1 MCYVTVATVD
11 DIPPGT
17 TKLVQVE
24 GLPILIVNDR
34 SQFYALQGLC
44 GHQKLSLAKAMVW
57 QGIIDC
63 PWHHFQYDI
72 RTGENVYP
80 RCVYPLEALPHLHQQ
95 LQPLRTYPMRIV
107 EQHVQVKIEH
117 ELLSNK

>member
-1 MCYVTVATVD
+1 VCYISVAKID

-24 GLPILIVNDR
+24 NLPILIVNDR
-34 SQFYALQGLC
+34 GQFYALQGLC
-44 GHQKLSLAKAMVW
+44 GHQQRSLAKATVW
-57 QGIIDC
+57 QGLIDC

-80 RCVYPLEALPHLHQQ
+80 RCVYPLEALPHLRQQ
-95 LQPLRTYPMRIV
+95 LEPLRTYSVRIV
-107 EQHVQVKIEH
+107 EQYVQVKIH
-117 ELLSNK
+117 GS